1 MFDNVTPEMAQR
13 VVTGVKGHLSHAEI
27 DRVLKMPVQTARHT
41 ALFGFHPTAPTHVRD
56 LAYEVELVRQ
66 ARAAAIEKL
75 EQIPAPEPPTGTLG
89 LQRPAKKITST
100 NVNLVVDAIESG
112 AQLGRINAALHMG
125 PTEIRRIAKEG
136 KHPNASTVAKSI
148 SRAIQTRDTKK
159 ETTRKLLAS
168 AVATA

>member
-27 DRVLKMPVQTARHT
+27 DRVLKMPAQTARHT
-41 ALFGFHPTAPTHVRD
+41 SLFGFHPTAPTHVRD

-66 ARAAAIEKL
+66 SRQATVEKL
-75 EQIPAPEPPTGTLG
+75 EQLPTPEPPTGTLG

-112 AQLGRINAALHMG
+112 AQLGRINAALAMNPNGIHC
-125 PTEIRRIAKEG
+125 IAKEG
-136 KHPNASTVAKSI
+136 KHPNASDVAKRI
-148 SRAIQTRDTKK
+148 SRAIEARDNKK
-159 ETTRKLLAS
+159 ATTRQLLS